1 MMIWSFERDKR
12 DKEFKRLET
21 QFEEVKKQN
30 EELQVLLLVV
40 YIFVC
45 VIWYTYF
52 TYIRNFFGISH
63 VL

>member
-1 MMIWSFERDKR
+1 MIWSFERDKR